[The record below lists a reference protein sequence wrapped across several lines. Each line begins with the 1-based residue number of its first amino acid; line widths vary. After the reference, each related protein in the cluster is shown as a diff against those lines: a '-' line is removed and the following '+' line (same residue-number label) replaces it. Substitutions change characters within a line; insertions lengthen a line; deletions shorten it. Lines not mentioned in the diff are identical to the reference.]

1 MDGRLEVGG
10 RGKRRRVDVRLVH
23 LNAQV
28 KGNHTILNSTGRG
41 RSPEAAQEAERRAH
55 SFTHR
60 VAEQT
65 IGAGDRVKA
74 ESVSQERGAQCGS
87 VAVRKGVA
95 GRGDDAPVS
104 TGAQDGR
111 GAHLWV
117 TVVVGDLR
125 TALKEKFDE
134 LEVACETGRVQER
147 RGEERVS
154 VRHQHTLWLL

>member
-1 MDGRLEVGG
+1 M
-10 RGKRRRVDVRLVH
+10 
-23 LNAQV
+23 QP
-28 KGNHTILNSTGRG
+28 TMLNSTGGG
-41 RSPEAAQEAERRAH
+41 RTPEAAQEAERRAH

-60 VAEQT
+60 VTEQK
-65 IGAGDRVKA
+65 IGAGDRV
-74 ESVSQERGAQCGS
+74 SVPQGREAQCGS

-104 TGAQDGR
+104 TGAQGGR

-117 TVVVGDLR
+117 TVVIGDLR

-134 LEVACETGRVQER
+134 LEVTCGAGGVQER